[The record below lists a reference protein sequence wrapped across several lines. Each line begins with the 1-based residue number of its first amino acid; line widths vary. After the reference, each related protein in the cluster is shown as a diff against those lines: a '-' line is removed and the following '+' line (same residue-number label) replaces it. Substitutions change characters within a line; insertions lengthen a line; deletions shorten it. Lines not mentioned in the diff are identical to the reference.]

1 LPIQKKY
8 KLIIFRILVVAIP
21 SYTVAFY
28 TEAIFY
34 VVPTIAMMMM
44 IANSAE
50 IRTISNR
57 SRIDENVTEEAAD
70 DAALSSDG
78 LSEGN
83 GSF

>member
-1 LPIQKKY
+1 M
-8 KLIIFRILVVAIP
+8 VAIP

-34 VVPTIAMMMM
+34 VVPTIAMMM

-70 DAALSSDG
+70 DAALSSDR
-78 LSEGN
+78 LSESN

>member
-1 LPIQKKY
+1 MPIQNY
-8 KLIIFRILVVAIP
+8 KLIIFRILLVAIP

-28 TEAIFY
+28 TEQIFY

-44 IANSAE
+44 KANSAE
-50 IRTISNR
+50 NRTISNR
-57 SRIDENVTEEAAD
+57 NRIDENVTEEASD
-70 DAALSSDG
+70 DAAPSSDG

>member
-1 LPIQKKY
+1 M
-8 KLIIFRILVVAIP
+8 VAIP

-34 VVPTIAMMMM
+34 VVPTIAMMM